1 MAGRSTG
8 QHMLPQQALKTNGN
22 SAPYKTKKR
31 ILCRSQAPSM
41 CPPPQSPLTPRAAA
55 PAAACVAGRS
65 TGQHMLPQQPS
76 EQTATAPPTK
86 PKSAFC
92 VVPKLPWSTH
102 PPTPEQSPK
111 KKQKPTSLA
120 CPAAGRGAIHS
131 LACERIPLRH
141 RSNLQRKKQHRH
153 SGIFRVA
160 DLRPGTMPRG
170 KYPESPAPAGSHALI
185 SRTPTPG
192 GMLHAN
198 LGLPR
203 PPPRNF
209 QPPLPQQP
217 PKQTQQRRHNVPPVQ
232 SLRDSAA
239 ATPVGCAA
247 WQTTSSFRNLP
258 RQRAGSPA
266 TALSEIHTT
275 PPRKIPRPA
284 APATGRARPCIKGK
298 PSPNFGLGFHE
309 AVHTPLL
316 DGGIISQKY
325 RMSAIFSRGPQKNP
339 PLPRP
344 AQPGELARTKK
355 RKPGLKGRASL
366 RRCTAPYSMGEL
378 YCKNLG
384 CQPFLTKI
392 ILPALLGQCRAT
404 SEIHLFHPALWRIAG
419 CFQGNSTPPVPPP
432 PQPGRARPCKGESP
446 ARNSGWAFMGRCT
459 RPLLDGGNYTAKIPD
474 VNHF

>member
-1 MAGRSTG
+1 M
-8 QHMLPQQALKTNGN
+8 
-22 SAPYKTKKR
+22 
-31 ILCRSQAPSM
+31 
-41 CPPPQSPLTPRAAA
+41 
-55 PAAACVAGRS
+55 AGRS

-284 APATGRARPCIKGK
+284 APATGRARPC
-298 PSPNFGLGFHE
+298 
-309 AVHTPLL
+309 
-316 DGGIISQKY
+316 
-325 RMSAIFSRGPQKNP
+325 
-339 PLPRP
+339 
-344 AQPGELARTKK
+344 K
-355 RKPGLKGRASL
+355 R
-366 RRCTAPYSMGEL
+366 
-378 YCKNLG
+378 
-384 CQPFLTKI
+384 
-392 ILPALLGQCRAT
+392 
-404 SEIHLFHPALWRIAG
+404 
-419 CFQGNSTPPVPPP
+419 
-432 PQPGRARPCKGESP
+432 ESP
-446 ARNSGWAFMGRCT
+446 ARNSGWAFMRRCT
-459 RPLLDGGNYTAKIPD
+459 RPYSIGELYRKNTGCQPFSPAALKKIPHSP
-474 VNHF
+474 VPPNRASSPGQKRENPA